1 MTFLEIHPFSKQQ
14 SILDSQEG
22 ITGLAVV
29 IENELIRLLMKTGK
43 FFDGFY
49 LHFILALLLI
59 LVHSDVVINIF
70 SRKLPTLDIVIVF
83 IYFPIMVNKEKD
95 VKFNMFAC
103 G

>member
-1 MTFLEIHPFSKQQ
+1 M
-14 SILDSQEG
+14 DSREG
-22 ITGLAVV
+22 ICSAVV
-29 IENELIRLLMKTGK
+29 IENELIRLLMKTGH

-59 LVHSDVVINIF
+59 LVHSDVAIKIL
-70 SRKLPTLDIVIVF
+70 SRKLPTLDIVF
-83 IYFPIMVNKEKD
+83 IYFPIMVNTEKD